1 MTTEQRIE
9 QLEMENAKLA
19 AALRSMVFEFSHYV
33 ISGEDEHEAEAL
45 EEAYAALK
53 MKKETPKEKLNLW
66 GNQ

>member
-45 EEAYAALK
+45 EEAYAALN
-53 MKKETPKEKLNLW
+53 MKKETPEEKLNLW
-66 GNQ
+66 GEQ